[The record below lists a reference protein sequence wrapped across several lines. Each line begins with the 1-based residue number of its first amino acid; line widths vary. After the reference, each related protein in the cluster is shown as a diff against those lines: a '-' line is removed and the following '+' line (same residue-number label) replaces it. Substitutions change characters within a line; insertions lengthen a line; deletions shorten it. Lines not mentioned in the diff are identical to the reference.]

1 MTRDPRHGTRDR
13 NGGGNP
19 DCAAGPIRIFVSAA
33 IAPGSTVARGGA
45 NATLYESTVLE
56 LVILKFNSHET
67 IMKKMMA
74 GKFKANCLAV
84 IEEVQ
89 TTGEPV
95 IPERRWKRVKK

>member
-1 MTRDPRHGTRDR
+1 VARNPHHGPNDR
-13 NGGGNP
+13 NGDP
-19 DCAAGPIRIFVSAA
+19 DPEIGAVPIRIFVSAA

-45 NATLYESTVLE
+45 NETLYESTVLE

>member
-1 MTRDPRHGTRDR
+1 M
-13 NGGGNP
+13 
-19 DCAAGPIRIFVSAA
+19 
-33 IAPGSTVARGGA
+33 
-45 NATLYESTVLE
+45 
-56 LVILKFNSHET
+56 KFNGHET

-74 GKFKANCLAV
+74 GKFKANCRAV

>member
-1 MTRDPRHGTRDR
+1 
-13 NGGGNP
+13 
-19 DCAAGPIRIFVSAA
+19 
-33 IAPGSTVARGGA
+33 
-45 NATLYESTVLE
+45 
-56 LVILKFNSHET
+56 
-67 IMKKMMA
+67 MKKMMA